1 MNNYS
6 MTYCPLDCSRNLL
19 VSAKYVVNNLVLCG
33 NCVSTR
39 THILIARILQK
50 NILNVKALASR
61 KKKKSLFR
69 YSEARQCSD
78 AVKELAKSFCPA
90 LLARSSGFFL
100 RNTAPPLR
108 VAAVEAWHHHI
119 AALSVG
125 IHRALSVTPYF
136 YVAIWETGRST
147 RRRNYPDERKHP
159 VRVPE
164 N

>member
-1 MNNYS
+1 

-100 RNTAPPLR
+100 RNTAPPLP
-108 VAAVEAWHHHI
+108 VAAVEALHHHI
-119 AALSVG
+119 TALSVG
-125 IHRALSVTPYF
+125 IHRVFSETSYF
-136 YVAIWETGRST
+136 ILY
-147 RRRNYPDERKHP
+147 N
-159 VRVPE
+159 
-164 N
+164 

>member
-78 AVKELAKSFCPA
+78 ALKKLAKSLSQV
-90 LLARSSGFFL
+90 LLTVTSDL
-100 RNTAPPLR
+100 YLCNTAPPLP

-119 AALSVG
+119 TALSVG

-136 YVAIWETGRST
+136 I
-147 RRRNYPDERKHP
+147 
-159 VRVPE
+159 
-164 N
+164 

>member
-6 MTYCPLDCSRNLL
+6 MTYCLLDCSRNPLI
-19 VSAKYVVNNLVLCG
+19 SAKYVVNNLVLCR
-33 NCVSTR
+33 NCVS

-50 NILNVKALASR
+50 KILNVKALASR

-78 AVKELAKSFCPA
+78 VVKELAKSFCPA

-108 VAAVEAWHHHI
+108 VAVVEAWHHHI

-147 RRRNYPDERKHP
+147 RRRRNYLYERKHP

>member
-1 MNNYS
+1 
-6 MTYCPLDCSRNLL
+6 MTYSLFDSYRNMK
-19 VSAKYVVNNLVLCG
+19 VPVKYVVNNLVLCG
-33 NCVSTR
+33 NCVSTHSHR
-39 THILIARILQK
+39 AYSTE
-50 NILNVKALASR
+50 NILNVKALASL

-78 AVKELAKSFCPA
+78 AVKELAKSFCQA
-90 LLARSSGFFL
+90 LLARSYGFFL

-125 IHRALSVTPYF
+125 IHHALSVTPYF

-147 RRRNYPDERKHP
+147 RRRRNYLDERKHP

>member
-1 MNNYS
+1 

-33 NCVSTR
+33 NCVST
-39 THILIARILQK
+39 HIHSLIARFLQK
-50 NILNVKALASR
+50 NILNVKALASL
-61 KKKKSLFR
+61 KKKKFLVFC
-69 YSEARQCSD
+69 SEGRQCSD

-108 VAAVEAWHHHI
+108 VADVEAWHHHI

-125 IHRALSVTPYF
+125 IYRALSVTPYF

>member
-1 MNNYS
+1 
-6 MTYCPLDCSRNLL
+6 MTYCPLDCSRNPL

-33 NCVSTR
+33 NCVSAH
-39 THILIARILQK
+39 THSHRAYFTEKYLKCQ
-50 NILNVKALASR
+50 SR
-61 KKKKSLFR
+61 KKKSLFR

-147 RRRNYPDERKHP
+147 RRRNYLDERKHP

>member
-1 MNNYS
+1 
-6 MTYCPLDCSRNLL
+6 MTYCLLDCSRNPL
-19 VSAKYVVNNLVLCG
+19 VSAKYVVNNLVLCR
-33 NCVSTR
+33 NCVS

-50 NILNVKALASR
+50 KILNVKALASR
-61 KKKKSLFR
+61 KKKKSLF
-69 YSEARQCSD
+69 
-78 AVKELAKSFCPA
+78 PA

-147 RRRNYPDERKHP
+147 RRRNYLDERKHP

>member
-61 KKKKSLFR
+61 KKKKSLFC
-69 YSEARQCSD
+69 YSEARQCFD
-78 AVKELAKSFCPA
+78 ALKKLAKSLSQV
-90 LLARSSGFFL
+90 LLTVTSDL
-100 RNTAPPLR
+100 YLCNTAPPLP

-119 AALSVG
+119 TALSVG

-136 YVAIWETGRST
+136 I
-147 RRRNYPDERKHP
+147 
-159 VRVPE
+159 
-164 N
+164 

>member
-61 KKKKSLFR
+61 KKKKSLFC
-69 YSEARQCSD
+69 YSEARQCFDALKKLTKSLSQVLLTVTSD
-78 AVKELAKSFCPA
+78 LYLC
-90 LLARSSGFFL
+90 
-100 RNTAPPLR
+100 NTAPPLP

-119 AALSVG
+119 TALSVG
-125 IHRALSVTPYF
+125 IHRVFSETSYF
-136 YVAIWETGRST
+136 ILY
-147 RRRNYPDERKHP
+147 N
-159 VRVPE
+159 
-164 N
+164 

>member
-6 MTYCPLDCSRNLL
+6 MTYCLLDCSRNPL
-19 VSAKYVVNNLVLCG
+19 VSAKYVVNNLVLCR
-33 NCVSTR
+33 NCVS

-90 LLARSSGFFL
+90 LMARSSGFFL

-125 IHRALSVTPYF
+125 IHLALSVTPYF

-147 RRRNYPDERKHP
+147 RRRNYPDERMHSVP
-159 VRVPE
+159 VPE